1 MNNKHLRSLSWGRM
15 QWGKRK
21 NRKIGKNIRI
31 VKEQ

>member
-21 NRKIGKNIRI
+21 NRR
-31 VKEQ
+31 KEQELHGK